1 MIKGSGH
8 SQTVKL
14 VKRENICT
22 HSKGTRLLVTICKDK
37 NIQKKVLTNAS
48 FWRDVFMV
56 DQSDSEKSGAAH
68 PKLR

>member
-22 HSKGTRLLVTICKDK
+22 HSKGTRFLVTTCKDK

-48 FWRDVFMV
+48 FWRDVSWWTSLTQRRV
-56 DQSDSEKSGAAH
+56 GRPIQN
-68 PKLR
+68 

>member
-1 MIKGSGH
+1 MIKDSGH

-22 HSKGTRLLVTICKDK
+22 HSKGTRFLVTICKDK

-48 FWRDVFMV
+48 FWRDVSWWTSLTQRRV
-56 DQSDSEKSGAAH
+56 GRPIQN
-68 PKLR
+68 